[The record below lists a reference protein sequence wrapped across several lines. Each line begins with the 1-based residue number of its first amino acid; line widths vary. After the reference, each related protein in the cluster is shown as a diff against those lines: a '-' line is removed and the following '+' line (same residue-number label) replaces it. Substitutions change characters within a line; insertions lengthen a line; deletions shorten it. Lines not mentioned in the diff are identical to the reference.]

1 MEYALIS
8 LGSFVGYVI
17 STIGGGGASLLMVPV
32 VSFLLGPKAI
42 APVIA
47 IGEELSRP
55 VRLVLF
61 WRDINWSVAKFHVPG
76 SMVGAFIGAYFFTQI
91 DVAWLQIILG
101 LFLISTVF
109 QYQFGQKKR
118 TFRMEALYFLPL
130 GFFVSMG
137 SALFGATGP
146 VENPFYLNYGLE
158 KEKMVATKTIN
169 SFMAGLVQLGT
180 YSYFW
185 SAAIRAVVLWHRPR
199 DRRRAWQLCRQVA
212 AGQDG
217 QQDFPAGR
225 ASGDG
230 GQRGGDDLSP
240 SDRIDLGYSKA
251 GISTSRPPTSTR
263 WCGSQAMPN
272 KLT

>member
-1 MEYALIS
+1 VEYALIS
-8 LGSFVGYVI
+8 LGSCVGYVI

-32 VSFLLGPKAI
+32 VSFLLGAKAA

-61 WRDINWSVAKFHVPG
+61 WRDINWSVAKFHIPG
-76 SMVGAFIGAYFFTQI
+76 SMVGAFLGAYFFTRI

-180 YSYFW
+180 YSYFGALPSELW
-185 SAAIRAVVLWHRPR
+185 LYGIGIAIGAGLGSYAGKLLLGRMDSKTFRRVVIAVMVVSGL
-199 DRRRAWQLCRQVA
+199 AMIYRQVIE
-212 AGQDG
+212 
-217 QQDFPAGR
+217 
-225 ASGDG
+225 
-230 GQRGGDDLSP
+230 L
-240 SDRIDLGYSKA
+240 I
-251 GISTSRPPTSTR
+251 
-263 WCGSQAMPN
+263 
-272 KLT
+272 

>member
-180 YSYFW
+180 YSFFGALPSELWFYGIGL
-185 SAAIRAVVLWHRPR
+185 AIGAGLGSYAGKLLLGKMDSKTFRRVVL
-199 DRRRAWQLCRQVA
+199 AVMVVSGVAMIYRQVIE
-212 AGQDG
+212 
-217 QQDFPAGR
+217 
-225 ASGDG
+225 
-230 GQRGGDDLSP
+230 L
-240 SDRIDLGYSKA
+240 I
-251 GISTSRPPTSTR
+251 
-263 WCGSQAMPN
+263 
-272 KLT
+272 